1 MEGVNSRV
9 VWMRRNKA
17 LTAFYFIATA
27 LLVGL
32 LAAACTPY
40 KAYEG
45 QEVDASK
52 RAVITSVRFQQFW
65 GLGGSGLAIERID
78 GMPVR
83 DVAGVGVQVK
93 PGERRVLFTHTVDHL
108 CLFACFLTASTR
120 TLVFDAKAGHRYEL
134 NSTGSTNTL
143 SPWIE
148 DKDTGEI
155 VSR

>member
-1 MEGVNSRV
+1 
-9 VWMRRNKA
+9 MRRNKA
-17 LTAFYFIATA
+17 LTAFNFIATA
-27 LLVGL
+27 VLVGL
-32 LAAACTPY
+32 LAVACTPY

-45 QEVDASK
+45 QEIAASK

-65 GLGGSGLAIERID
+65 GLGGSGLAIKQID

-93 PGERRVLFTHTVDHL
+93 PGKRRVLFTHSVSLL
-108 CLFACFLTASTR
+108 CIYVCFETASTR
-120 TLVFDAKAGHRYEL
+120 TLLFDAKAGHRYEL

-155 VSR
+155 VAR